1 MTRQACYLGLK
12 LGQTDIMGLLLDAQ
26 ATILETVQMAWPD
39 KSAEAALIACVQ
51 QAQQKASAQHGQLAA
66 VGVSVPV
73 YVRWTD
79 VAAAPAPAASIG
91 ELAGRLTAQTHV
103 PVIVQ
108 RHAAMSLYGEFHR
121 GAALSAYNVLLI
133 DLGPDIDAGLIL
145 QGRLYPGSSG
155 HAGGFGHMTV
165 NPDGLECECGNI
177 GCLET
182 IASGTNLVRRT
193 KERLFRDHSSSL
205 SSLARPE
212 RGELTPY
219 RIAKEALEGDDFA
232 LMMIERTG
240 RWIGLAVANVVNLL
254 NLDRVVLA
262 GDMLVADELLLGPVR
277 QEVHKR
283 GLAATTSHVG
293 IVASALGE
301 QAGAIGAALFARDSC
316 AGDA

>member
-1 MTRQACYLGLK
+1 MANQACYLGLRV
-12 LGQTDIMGLLLDAQ
+12 GRTDISALLVDAQ
-26 ATILETVQMAWPD
+26 ATILDTVQMAWP
-39 KSAEAALIACVQ
+39 APAVEAALAACIRHVQ
-51 QAQQKASAQHGQLAA
+51 QRASAQHWRLLA

-73 YVRWTD
+73 YVHRVGVAAGPTD
-79 VAAAPAPAASIG
+79 VVSVT
-91 ELAGRLTAQTHV
+91 ELAGQLTMQTQV
-103 PVIVQ
+103 PVVVG
-108 RHAAMSLYGEFHR
+108 RHATMSVYGEFHC
-121 GAALSAYNVLLI
+121 GAAQAAHNILLI

-219 RIAKEALEGDDFA
+219 RIAKEAREGDDFA

-262 GDMLVADELLLGPVR
+262 GDVLVADELLLGPVR
-277 QEVHKR
+277 QEVQKR
-283 GLAATTSHVG
+283 GLAATTSQVG
-293 IVASALGE
+293 IVASALGD
-301 QAGAIGAALFARDSC
+301 QAGAIGAALLARDSC
-316 AGDA
+316 ARDD